1 MSDVIRVEGLGTVS
15 LLDLVERLSKPP
27 AHLKENDR
35 ANAETQKTTE
45 QNKAAESRKPRRKSV
60 TKFNCTVEGC
70 TKGFCTQAALNN
82 HINRHNREFKCSQC
96 SKVFNEHAKLKR
108 HQLVHTGER
117 PFKCPFA
124 HCQRRF
130 SLDFNLTTHMR
141 IHTGDKPFKCDE
153 CGKCFAQSANL
164 KQHKKTHENACLK
177 SRQKGITKNPCS
189 DGTSPSIMPEL
200 KPNQ

>member
-1 MSDVIRVEGLGTVS
+1 LFCS
-15 LLDLVERLSKPP
+15 LELKKTFLKPP
-27 AHLKENDR
+27 VKLEETKSENKS
-35 ANAETQKTTE
+35 E
-45 QNKAAESRKPRRKSV
+45 RKPRRKSV
-60 TKFNCTVEGC
+60 TKFNCSVEGC
-70 TKGFCTQAALNN
+70 SKGFCTQTALNN
-82 HINRHNREFKCSQC
+82 HVKRHNREFKCEKC

-164 KQHKKTHENACLK
+164 KQHRKTHENACLK
-177 SRQKGITKNPCS
+177 KQAKQEVLKIEQPIAQLCS
-189 DGTSPSIMPEL
+189 
-200 KPNQ
+200 N